1 MITLNHVQ
9 KQFGS
14 RTLFKDCSLQIGARD
29 RIGLIGPN
37 GSGKTT
43 LFRMILGE
51 ESIDGGEILIAKGVK
66 MGYLPQEVISFKG
79 DTVLGEVLKSVST
92 IISLQDKMKV
102 LEEELSSIDD
112 PKAQEKLAKEYGK
125 LQERYTLLGGYGLE
139 AEAKQILNGLG
150 FRERDFNRLTDEL
163 SGGWL
168 MRIALSKILLQ
179 SPDLLLL
186 DEPTNHLDLQSLIWL
201 ENFLL
206 NYPGAI
212 VIVSHDRVFL
222 NHLIDRI
229 AEIEG
234 DKIDLY
240 YGDYDRYLVEKEN
253 RREILEATFKTQQK
267 KIEQTERFIERFRA
281 KNTKSSQVQ
290 SRIKMLE
297 KIERI
302 ELPKERRE
310 IRFEFSPPKRSGHR
324 VIEVKNLHKSY
335 GETVVYRG
343 IDLALFRGDKVALVG
358 PNGAGKS
365 TLLKILAGVLD
376 YDKGE
381 VVPGKDV
388 TRAYFAQHQFD
399 LLRPENTV
407 YEELLSIATDE
418 SQTQLRTL
426 LGTFLFSGDDI
437 EKKVSVLSGGEKSR
451 LVLAKML
458 LKPANFLLLDEPTS
472 HLDIA
477 SRNVLEMALKQ
488 FQGTICLITH
498 DRHLINQIAS
508 KVIEVDQ
515 GTPNVYPGNYD
526 DYLYKKQ
533 QVQPVGAI
541 PSGPGSAPEGLLP
554 QRDALPGRR
563 HEPPLIHAPT
573 LPAKKRPSSRAKEE
587 RRKRA
592 LEMDQFRKQL
602 SGLEKRFLEAEKS
615 LQEVTQKLDHL
626 NQKLSDPNLYLNQKE
641 TYETVEAHKQA
652 REQVRQL
659 TQLWEFLAL
668 KMEEMKKINVMSR
681 IKD

>member
-14 RTLFKDCSLQIGARD
+14 KVLFRDCSLQIGVRD
-29 RIGLIGPN
+29 RIGLIGAN
-37 GSGKTT
+37 GAGKTS

-51 ESIDGGEILIAKGVK
+51 ESIDEGEILIAKGVR

-79 DTVLGEVLKSVST
+79 NTVLDEVLKSLTSIT
-92 IISLQDKMKV
+92 SLQDKMKI
-102 LEEELSSIDD
+102 LEEELSSMED
-112 PKAQEKLAKEYGK
+112 PKEQERLAKEYGK

-139 AEAKQILNGLG
+139 AEAKRILHGLG
-150 FRERDFNRLTDEL
+150 FKERDFDRLTDEL
-163 SGGWL
+163 SGGWR
-168 MRIALSKILLQ
+168 MRIALAKILLQ

-186 DEPTNHLDLQSLIWL
+186 DEPTNHLDLVSLIWL
-201 ENFLL
+201 EEFLI
-206 NYPGAI
+206 NYPGAM

-222 NHLIDRI
+222 NHLIDWI
-229 AEIEG
+229 AEIEAQ
-234 DKIDLY
+234 KIDLY
-240 YGDYDRYLVEKEN
+240 YGDYDHYLEEKEA
-253 RREILEATFKTQQK
+253 RGQILEATYKTQQR

-302 ELPKERRE
+302 ELPQKKKE
-310 IRFEFSPPKRSGHR
+310 IRFHFPAPKRSGHK
-324 VIEVKNLHKSY
+324 VAEVKNLHKSY
-335 GETVVYRG
+335 GETVVYQG
-343 IDLALFRGDKVALVG
+343 IGLHLYRGDKVALVG

-376 YDKGE
+376 FEKGE
-381 VVPGKDV
+381 VILGKDV

-407 YEELLSIATDE
+407 FEELLSIATDE
-418 SQTQLRTL
+418 SQTELRTI
-426 LGTFLFSGDDI
+426 LGTFLFGGDDI

-472 HLDIA
+472 HLDIS

-498 DRHLINQIAS
+498 DRHLINQIAN
-508 KVIEVDQ
+508 KVVEIDQ
-515 GTPNVYPGNYD
+515 GIPHVYPGNYD
-526 DYLYKKQ
+526 YYLYKRQKIQ
-533 QVQPVGAI
+533 SDEQDGAAVGTTVL
-541 PSGPGSAPEGLLP
+541 PTHGL
-554 QRDALPGRR
+554 
-563 HEPPLIHAPT
+563 PLQ
-573 LPAKKRPSSRAKEE
+573 KKKSSYKTKEE

-592 LEMDQFRKQL
+592 QEMDQFKRQL
-602 SGLEKRFLEAEKS
+602 SSLEKRVQEVEKS
-615 LQEVTQKLDHL
+615 LQEATEKLDHL
-626 NQKLSDPNLYLNQKE
+626 NQRLSDPNLYLNQQE
-641 TYETVEAHKQA
+641 TYETVQTHKQA
-652 REQVRQL
+652 KEQVREL

-668 KMEEMKKINVMSR
+668 ELEEVKMTSLMANAE
-681 IKD
+681 D

>member
-14 RTLFKDCSLQIGARD
+14 RVLFKDCSLQIGARD
-29 RIGLIGPN
+29 RTGLIGPN

-66 MGYLPQEVISFKG
+66 IGYLPQEVISFKG

-92 IISLQDKMKV
+92 ITSLQDKMKI

-112 PKAQEKLAKEYGK
+112 PKAQEKLAKEFGK
-125 LQERYTLLGGYGLE
+125 LHERYTLLGGYGLE
-139 AEAKQILNGLG
+139 AGAKQILNGLG

-168 MRIALSKILLQ
+168 MRIHLSKILLQ

-186 DEPTNHLDLQSLIWL
+186 DEPTNHLDLESLIWL
-201 ENFLL
+201 ENFLF
-206 NYPGAI
+206 NYPGAM

-234 DKIDLY
+234 EKIDLY
-240 YGDYDRYLVEKEN
+240 YSDYDHYLEEKEN
-253 RREILEATFKTQQK
+253 RREILEATYKTQQK

-297 KIERI
+297 KTERI

-310 IRFEFSPPKRSGHR
+310 IRFEFPAPKRSGHR
-324 VIEVKNLHKSY
+324 VIEVKHLHKNY
-335 GETVVYRG
+335 GETVVYQG
-343 IDLALFRGDKVALVG
+343 IDLTLFRGDKVALVG

-376 YDKGE
+376 YEKGE
-381 VVPGKDV
+381 VVLGKDV

-399 LLRPENTV
+399 LLRSEHTV

-426 LGTFLFSGDDI
+426 LGTFLFSGDEI

-458 LKPANFLLLDEPTS
+458 LKPANLLLLDEPTS

-488 FQGTICLITH
+488 FQGAICLITH
-498 DRHLINQIAS
+498 DRHLINQIAG
-508 KVIEVDQ
+508 KVIEIDQ
-515 GTPNVYPGNYD
+515 GTPNIYLGNYD

-533 QVQPVGAI
+533 QAAGV
-541 PSGPGSAPEGLLP
+541 
-554 QRDALPGRR
+554 
-563 HEPPLIHAPT
+563 
-573 LPAKKRPSSRAKEE
+573 KKEIKDEIEEKEKSIKKKSKFMVKEE
-587 RRKRA
+587 KRKKA
-592 LEMDQFRKQL
+592 QEIDQFRRQL
-602 SGLEKRFLEAEKS
+602 SGLEKRVQAAEKS
-615 LQEVTQKLDHL
+615 LQEASQKLDHL

-641 TYETVEAHKQA
+641 TYETVQTHKRVQ
-652 REQVRQL
+652 EQVKEL

-668 KMEEMKKINVMSR
+668 EMEEMKMMHIMSNANE
-681 IKD
+681 

>member
-1 MITLNHVQ
+1 MITFNHIH

-14 RTLFKDCSLQIGARD
+14 RVLLKDCSFQIGARD

-51 ESIDGGEILIAKGVK
+51 ESIDDGEILIAKGVK
-66 MGYLPQEVISFKG
+66 IGYLPQEVISFRG
-79 DTVLGEVLKSVST
+79 NTVLDEVLKSLT
-92 IISLQDKMKV
+92 NITSLQDKMKI
-102 LEEELSSIDD
+102 LEEELSSIED
-112 PKAQEKLAKEYGK
+112 PKKQEKLAQEYGK

-139 AEAKQILNGLG
+139 AEAKRILQGLG
-150 FRERDFNRLTDEL
+150 FMERDFDRFTDQL

-186 DEPTNHLDLQSLIWL
+186 DEPTNHLDLASLIWL
-201 ENFLL
+201 ENFLV
-206 NYPGAI
+206 NYPGAM
-212 VIVSHDRVFL
+212 VIISHDRVFL

-234 DKIDLY
+234 EKIDLY
-240 YGDYDRYLVEKEN
+240 YGDYDRYMEEKEG
-253 RREILEATFKTQQK
+253 RREIIEATYKTQQK
-267 KIEQTERFIERFRA
+267 KIKQTERFIERFRA

-302 ELPKERRE
+302 ELPKDRRE
-310 IRFEFSPPKRSGHR
+310 IRFEFPAPKRSGHR
-324 VIEVKNLHKSY
+324 VIEIKNLHKNY
-335 GETVVYRG
+335 GETMVYQG
-343 IDLALFRGDKVALVG
+343 IDLTLFRGDKVALVG

-376 YDKGE
+376 YEKGE
-381 VVPGKDV
+381 VIPGKDV
-388 TRAYFAQHQFD
+388 TRTYFAQHQFD

-437 EKKVSVLSGGEKSR
+437 EKKGSILSGGEKSR

-458 LKPANFLLLDEPTS
+458 LKPANLLLLDEPTS
-472 HLDIA
+472 HLDIT

-508 KVIEVDQ
+508 KVIEIDQ
-515 GTPNVYPGNYD
+515 GVPTVYIGNYD

-533 QVQPVGAI
+533 QPAGAEKEVKVKAEI
-541 PSGPGSAPEGLLP
+541 EEKEKS
-554 QRDALPGRR
+554 
-563 HEPPLIHAPT
+563 I
-573 LPAKKRPSSRAKEE
+573 KKKSKFRVKEE
-587 RRKRA
+587 NRKKA
-592 LEMDQFRKQL
+592 QEIDQFRRQL
-602 SGLEKRFLEAEKS
+602 SSLEKRVQAAERS
-615 LQEVTQKLDHL
+615 LQEASEKLDHL
-626 NQKLSDPNLYLNQKE
+626 NHNISDPNLYLNQKE
-641 TYETVEAHKQA
+641 TYDTVQAHKQTQ
-652 REQVRQL
+652 EEVKQL

-668 KMEEMKKINVMSR
+668 ELEELKMMNIMSTA
-681 IKD
+681 KE

>member
-14 RTLFKDCSLQIGARD
+14 KVIFKDCSLQIGVRD
-29 RIGLIGPN
+29 RLGLIGPN

-51 ESIDGGEILIAKGVK
+51 ESVDEGEILIAKGVK
-66 MGYLPQEVISFKG
+66 IGYLPQEVISFKG
-79 DTVLGEVLKSVST
+79 NTVLDEVLKSLIRIT
-92 IISLQDKMKV
+92 SLQDKMKI
-102 LEEELSSIDD
+102 LEEELSSNED
-112 PKAQEKLAKEYGK
+112 PKKQERLANEYGK

-139 AEAKQILNGLG
+139 AEAKRILQGLG
-150 FRERDFNRLTDEL
+150 FKERDFDRFTDEL

-168 MRIALSKILLQ
+168 MRIALAKILLQ

-186 DEPTNHLDLQSLIWL
+186 DEPTNHLDLGSLIWL
-201 ENFLL
+201 EEFLI

-212 VIVSHDRVFL
+212 IIVSHDRVFL

-234 DKIDLY
+234 QKIDLY
-240 YGDYDRYLVEKEN
+240 YGDYDHYLEEKEA
-253 RREILEATFKTQQK
+253 RIQILEATYKTQQR

-302 ELPKERRE
+302 ELPEKKKE
-310 IRFEFSPPKRSGHR
+310 IRFRFPAPGRSGHK
-324 VIEVKNLHKSY
+324 VVEVKNLHKSY
-335 GETVVYRG
+335 EEIVVYQG
-343 IDLALFRGDKVALVG
+343 IDLNLYRGDKVALVG

-376 YDKGE
+376 FEEGD
-381 VVPGKDV
+381 VILGKDV

-399 LLRPENTV
+399 ILRSENTV
-407 YEELLSIATDE
+407 FEELLSVATDE
-418 SQTQLRTL
+418 SQTELRTI

-437 EKKVSVLSGGEKSR
+437 EKKISVLSGGEKSR
-451 LVLAKML
+451 LILAKML
-458 LKPANFLLLDEPTS
+458 LKPANFLLFDEPTS
-472 HLDIA
+472 HLDIP

-498 DRHLINQIAS
+498 DRHLINQIAN
-508 KVIEVDQ
+508 KVIDIDK
-515 GTPNVYPGNYD
+515 GIPHLYPGNYD
-526 DYLYKKQ
+526 YYLYKKQ
-533 QVQPVGAI
+533 QI
-541 PSGPGSAPEGLLP
+541 PLEETKQEVKNEVKIKVEEKEKSEKEKS
-554 QRDALPGRR
+554 
-563 HEPPLIHAPT
+563 
-573 LPAKKRPSSRAKEE
+573 KYMAKEE

-592 LEMDQFRKQL
+592 QEMDQFKRQL
-602 SGLEKRFLEAEKS
+602 SSLEKRFQEVEKS
-615 LQEVTQKLDHL
+615 LHDATQKLDQL
-626 NQKLSDPNLYLNQKE
+626 NQKLSNPNLYLNQQE
-641 TYETVEAHKQA
+641 TYETVQTHKQVK
-652 REQVRQL
+652 EQVKEL
-659 TQLWEFLAL
+659 THLWEFLAIELEEL
-668 KMEEMKKINVMSR
+668 KMMNIMSNA
-681 IKD
+681 KE